1 MGVITGVRGLKGEVR
16 IKSFT
21 AEPKDIGTYGKLLN
35 ETGSKTFKLK
45 VTGSAKGQ
53 LLARIGDVNDRT
65 AAEALKGTELFVSR
79 DKLPDAEEDEFY
91 HTDLIGLTAVGLD
104 GSDLGKVTAV
114 EDHGAG
120 PFLEIEAEVSFLVP
134 FTKEVVPEILIGE
147 GRVVIDPP
155 DGLFEPG
162 EPEEEETK

>member
-1 MGVITGVRGLKGEVR
+1 M
-16 IKSFT
+16 
-21 AEPKDIGTYGKLLN
+21 
-35 ETGSKTFKLK
+35 
-45 VTGSAKGQ
+45 
-53 LLARIGDVNDRT
+53 
-65 AAEALKGTELFVSR
+65 
-79 DKLPDAEEDEFY
+79 PDAEEDEFY